1 MNAHLPN
8 KQKKALEAKYSKRL
22 RGLLKAKLFD
32 FLTGNDWLLPGK
44 RARCAMS
51 RQLLIMV
58 IAQTMWCAKQSHT
71 MEVLVPMNVR
81 SAELW

>member
-22 RGLLKAKLFD
+22 RGLLKAELFD

-44 RARCAMS
+44 RTRCAMS
-51 RQLLIMV
+51 R
-58 IAQTMWCAKQSHT
+58 
-71 MEVLVPMNVR
+71 
-81 SAELW
+81 